1 MPELNVCNGKDISVR
16 KFDPNFFPKIPCE
29 RELVAAGFSLTGAN
43 RTNNPK
49 GIGFTCRDQWIQIIS
64 MSPLDVPD
72 PLNALMGEPGLW
84 KIVTDE
90 VHRPWKIFEFPQ
102 VVVAENNPAC
112 ELSNEAAKS
121 SLPAA
126 LQWAGDTLVGERIN
140 GWRCPP
146 KQEIMALLDPK
157 SLTVHCGLHA
167 RQGELVY
174 RPKRLA
180 LRFPLI
186 FHVPDD
192 LPDTH
197 YFWLRN
203 LLIDAQNRWKLV
215 RIGLRNESSATSV
228 QAEVDLTGAPPG
240 MLDGLLTVAAAALH
254 AVVAWVVPPA
264 EFLVEQPSGI
274 WALNVHNDVK
284 IECRRQMKGGD

>member
-1 MPELNVCNGKDISVR
+1 VQT
-16 KFDPNFFPKIPCE
+16 FDPNFFSKIPSK

-49 GIGFTCRDQWIQIIS
+49 GIGFTCCDQWIQIIS
-64 MSPLDVPD
+64 KSPLNVPD
-72 PLNALMGEPGLW
+72 PLNALLGAPGLW

-102 VVVAENNPAC
+102 VVVAENNPAWQP
-112 ELSNEAAKS
+112 SNEAVKS
-121 SLPAA
+121 SLPTA

-146 KQEIMALLDPK
+146 KQEIMALLDPG
-157 SLTVHCGLHA
+157 SLTAHCGLHA
-167 RQGELVY
+167 RQGELVCSS
-174 RPKRLA
+174 KRLA
-180 LRFPLI
+180 LWFPLI
-186 FHVPDD
+186 FHVSDN

-215 RIGLRNESSATSV
+215 RIGLRNESSAATV
-228 QAEVDLTGAPPG
+228 RAEVDLTGAPPS
-240 MLDGLLTVAAAALH
+240 MLDGLLTVAVAALH

-264 EFLVEQPSGI
+264 EFLIEQPSGI
-274 WALNVHNDVK
+274 WALKVHSDVN
-284 IECRRQMKGGD
+284 IECRRQKKGGD